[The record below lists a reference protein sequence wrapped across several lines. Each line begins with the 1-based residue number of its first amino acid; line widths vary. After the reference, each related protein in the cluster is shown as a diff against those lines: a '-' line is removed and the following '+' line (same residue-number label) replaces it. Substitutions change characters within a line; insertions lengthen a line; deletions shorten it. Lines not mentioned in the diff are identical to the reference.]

1 MLCKEK
7 LLADGYS
14 IENAKITSVSITMA
28 DHGHLCYWIML
39 DGGVWGCG
47 FGGYAIG
54 TGWLGAKNSD
64 FKAETG
70 DGLVAMMRI
79 MNVVGVSNWE
89 DLEGQFVRVA
99 IPDNNWGGSIHIIGN
114 ILNDKWFDQKKF
126 FAECCDN
133 KEDES

>member
-28 DHGHLCYWIML
+28 DHGCLCYRIML
-39 DGGVWGCG
+39 EGDVWGCA
-47 FGGYAIG
+47 FGGYTIG
-54 TGWLGAKNSD
+54 HGRLGAKDSE

-70 DGLVAMMRI
+70 NGIVAMMRI
-79 MNVVGVSNWE
+79 MNVVGVSKWE

-99 IPDNNWGGSIHIIGN
+99 MPDDWGISIPIIGN
-114 ILNDKWFDQKKF
+114 ILSDKWFDQKKF
-126 FAECCDN
+126 FAECRNDN
-133 KEDES
+133 KEE